1 MALLE
6 DARLTPASGTKC
18 RWGFLEIWALM
29 MMPAVAVAV
38 ATAKDARDRGDGQ
51 RKNEIR
57 MCFLCHQPWE
67 VRLLRRWAC
76 LEQAGLMLQLS
87 LDSGG

>member
-1 MALLE
+1 
-6 DARLTPASGTKC
+6 
-18 RWGFLEIWALM
+18 M
-29 MMPAVAVAV
+29 MMPVVAVAV
-38 ATAKDARDRGDGQ
+38 AQAKDARDRWDGR
-51 RKNEIR
+51 RKIR
-57 MCFLCHQPWE
+57 TCFLCHQPWE